1 MARAPSPKKLHC
13 PNARVT
19 KSGYKRTHIAVKTEI
34 SVQKAYVQSTLCPLY
49 IFITWLITVTT
60 LGFSR
65 LFDPFPIDRNFQVD
79 ETFTLEAQ
87 GLRWGRRGNCDRCVK
102 PSTPRGVKEIINGRM
117 KCGEFGHLT
126 RFSVRKTGNGRGQ
139 TILCSIINF

>member
-1 MARAPSPKKLHC
+1 MQTYSYSSKNRNKRAKGLRAKYTMS
-13 PNARVT
+13 
-19 KSGYKRTHIAVKTEI
+19 AVHFYYL
-34 SVQKAYVQSTLCPLY
+34 AYYRNDPLC
-49 IFITWLITVTT
+49 